1 MKLLYLAL
9 HSAFLSTCYLVL
21 VSFAPVMA
29 ADSVTQETS
38 TYQSSFDDYNPLSDD
53 SLSDWKSINVPSNGG
68 GHAGHSMA
76 GMQHKMSPD
85 QMANMPSDSK
95 EMSGMEGGSMEGMKK
110 MSPDN
115 MKGMDHSQMKQ
126 DHAMA
131 PMAEMDHSKMAGM
144 EHKMSQEQMA
154 NMPSDSKEM
163 SGMEGMN
170 HGSMEGMKKMSPDN
184 MKSMDHSQMK
194 QDHAMT
200 PIAEMDHSKMVGMN
214 QDNMKSMSDSKSEMQ
229 PMKKEAMPEM
239 SHHEMAGHDHGGS
252 DMKAMDHSK
261 MSESKVNDAQ
271 PSHEGAVQDE
281 SQPHQHISTQESKHA
296 GMSMPSM
303 AAPSTQTTPR
313 QIVPNLHP
321 MVVHFPIALTL
332 VAFLLSVGAYV
343 RRRHPVATQL
353 AAAGHLTLWLAA
365 IGAATAVLFGW
376 VAFNSVNHDDAGP
389 AAMLLH
395 RSWAIPT
402 ALGLILLASWDAWK
416 YRVNELISVPM
427 LFLLFLLSQAIAV
440 TGWLGGEVVYRHG
453 IGVLSIPA
461 AEGAGHAHHK
471 GADFTGAPKAGLEEH
486 AQINNAETGESHEH

>member
-1 MKLLYLAL
+1 MKLFYLAL
-9 HSAFLSTCYLVL
+9 RSAFLNTCYLVL

-76 GMQHKMSPD
+76 GMQHNMTPE
-85 QMANMPSDSK
+85 QMAKMPSDSK
-95 EMSGMEGGSMEGMKK
+95 EMSGMEGMNHGSMEGMKK

-131 PMAEMDHSKMAGM
+131 PMAEMDHSKM
-144 EHKMSQEQMA
+144 
-154 NMPSDSKEM
+154 
-163 SGMEGMN
+163 
-170 HGSMEGMKKMSPDN
+170 
-184 MKSMDHSQMK
+184 
-194 QDHAMT
+194 
-200 PIAEMDHSKMVGMN
+200 VGMN
-214 QDNMKSMSDSKSEMQ
+214 QDNMKSMSDSKSAMQ
-229 PMKKEAMPEM
+229 PIKKEAMPEM
-239 SHHEMAGHDHGGS
+239 SHNEMAGHDHGGS

-261 MSESKVNDAQ
+261 MSESKANDTQ
-271 PSHEGAVQDE
+271 PSHESAVQDE
-281 SQPHQHISTQESKHA
+281 SQPHEHISTQESEHA

-303 AAPSTQTTPR
+303 ATTATQAIPL
-313 QIVPNLHP
+313 QIIPNFHP
-321 MVVHFPIALTL
+321 IVVHFPIALT
-332 VAFLLSVGAYV
+332 VIAFLLSIAAYA
-343 RRRHPVATQL
+343 RRSHPVSTQL
-353 AAAGHLTLWLAA
+353 AAAGHFTLWLAA

-376 VAFNSVNHDDAGP
+376 FAFNSVNHDDAGH

-427 LFLLFLLSQAIAV
+427 LFILFLLSQAIAV

-461 AEGAGHAHHK
+461 TDGAGHGHHK
-471 GADFTGAPKAGLEEH
+471 GADVTATPKAGPDEH
-486 AQINNAETGESHEH
+486 TEMNSDEKGESHEH